1 MLLRI
6 LLLPEFILRWCVH
19 LHSAEYH
26 IIYSCAA
33 GGRGDGMGQLGK
45 VA

>member
-1 MLLRI
+1 MLLHI

-26 IIYSCAA
+26 IIYSCAEEA
-33 GGRGDGMGQLGK
+33 GVTEWDNWVR
-45 VA
+45 